1 MLLTMIMSLLII
13 CNFLDNFLALF
24 CPGKMSDPTDVS
36 GEDKID
42 DDAKSTK
49 SGPKS
54 QPGSKVPSRVGSAQS
69 GRSGKSSSGK
79 PAMAPPTPAGSVRG
93 DNPAADW
100 RQMRRIIAEDS
111 AYSLAT
117 VPLLVDLCIKHIV
130 THFESK

>member
-1 MLLTMIMSLLII
+1 
-13 CNFLDNFLALF
+13 
-24 CPGKMSDPTDVS
+24 
-36 GEDKID
+36 
-42 DDAKSTK
+42 
-49 SGPKS
+49 
-54 QPGSKVPSRVGSAQS
+54 
-69 GRSGKSSSGK
+69 
-79 PAMAPPTPAGSVRG
+79 MAPTPAGSARG

>member
-1 MLLTMIMSLLII
+1 
-13 CNFLDNFLALF
+13 
-24 CPGKMSDPTDVS
+24 MSDPAVTDAS
-36 GEDKID
+36 GEEKTD

-54 QPGSKVPSRVGSAQS
+54 QPGSKVPSRAGSAQS
-69 GRSGKSSSGK
+69 EKSQKSSGR
-79 PAMAPPTPAGSVRG
+79 PAMAPTPAGSVKG

-130 THFESK
+130 THFESKFNFEK

>member
-1 MLLTMIMSLLII
+1 MKTN
-13 CNFLDNFLALF
+13 CNDLFFLA
-24 CPGKMSDPTDVS
+24 KMSDPAVTDGT

-54 QPGSKVPSRVGSAQS
+54 QPGSKQPSRAGSAQS
-69 GRSGKSSSGK
+69 GKSGKSSGR
-79 PAMAPPTPAGSVRG
+79 PAMAATPAGSVRG

-100 RQMRRIIAEDS
+100 RQMRRIIAEDP

-130 THFESK
+130 THFDSKQIVLYH

>member
-1 MLLTMIMSLLII
+1 
-13 CNFLDNFLALF
+13 
-24 CPGKMSDPTDVS
+24 MSDPTVTDVS
-36 GEDKID
+36 GEDKTD

-49 SGPKS
+49 SGQKS
-54 QPGSKVPSRVGSAQS
+54 EPGSKVPSRVGSAQS

-79 PAMAPPTPAGSVRG
+79 PAMAPTPAGSARG